1 MQLVVYILVYP
12 LLWLISR
19 LPFKVIYFIS
29 DGVYVLLYHVIG
41 YRKKV
46 VRNNL
51 ALVFPEKSEEERLRI
66 EKKFFRHMCDIFL
79 EMMKTMGMRKKEIQ
93 ERFTVTNIEL
103 LNGLEKKSLNTMLM
117 LPHYASW
124 EWVLSLNLQIISKGY
139 GIYQKVENKYFD
151 KLVRDIRGKYNTELI
166 STRESRKILEAA
178 IESNELLMVGIISD
192 QSPMVSRAKYWTD
205 FMGILV
211 PAHVGGEEIC
221 KTNDI
226 IPVYLK
232 VKKIRRGYYEGT
244 FKILTENPT
253 EVPDYGITD
262 AFLRETEKAIR
273 EAPEYYFWTHKR
285 WKHMGKAPKEFQ
297 QKSDKAVNA

>member
-29 DGVYVLLYHVIG
+29 DGIYVLLYRVIG

-51 ALVFPEKSEEERLRI
+51 KLVFPEKSEKERLVI

-79 EMMKTMGMRKKEIQ
+79 EMMKTMGMSKKEIQ

-103 LNGLEKKSLNTMLM
+103 LNGLEKKGINTMLM

-151 KLVRDIRGKYNTELI
+151 KLVRDISGKYNTELI
-166 STRESRKILEAA
+166 STRESRRILKEAK
-178 IESNELLMVGIISD
+178 ESKELVMVGIISD
-192 QSPMVSRAKYWTD
+192 QSPMISKAKYWTD
-205 FMGILV
+205 FMGVVV

-221 KTNDI
+221 KANNFT
-226 IPVYLK
+226 PVYLK
-232 VKKIRRGYYEGT
+232 VRKKKRGYYEGT
-244 FKILTENPT
+244 FKILSF
-253 EVPDYGITD
+253 
-262 AFLRETEKAIR
+262 A
-273 EAPEYYFWTHKR
+273 YYKIF
-285 WKHMGKAPKEFQ
+285 
-297 QKSDKAVNA
+297 